1 MRSSLG
7 EAGLQ
12 VQRHPLRIGSAIH
25 GPAAIPACSFQP
37 KGSVA
42 SKLGWGT
49 GWRVSTRSPARLDRG
64 RQAQLSSEPI
74 HRSGPSHADPHIHQ
88 GDFIV
93 SQSLL
98 FKAAAAAVATAAP
111 GHAAAPQ
118 LLGAVQ
124 AAAPAAAAPKTPTRA
139 DIVRNSQASFTEV
152 DANKDGSLS
161 KAEVDAAQARN
172 QERARTQI
180 AQRVEQEFT
189 RLDTDKN
196 GQLSR
201 VEFRGAAP
209 AVRANPGAGA
219 AVIQRLDANKDG
231 KISAE
236 EFSAPLLA
244 GFDRVDTD
252 KNGTI
257 SDAERKAASA
267 RTASR

>member
-1 MRSSLG
+1 M
-7 EAGLQ
+7 
-12 VQRHPLRIGSAIH
+12 
-25 GPAAIPACSFQP
+25 P
-37 KGSVA
+37 K
-42 SKLGWGT
+42 
-49 GWRVSTRSPARLDRG
+49 
-64 RQAQLSSEPI
+64 
-74 HRSGPSHADPHIHQ
+74 
-88 GDFIV
+88 
-93 SQSLL
+93 SLL
-98 FKAAAAAVATAAP
+98 FIATAAAAVATPAI
-111 GHAAAPQ
+111 AAPQ

-124 AAAPAAAAPKTPTRA
+124 AAGASAGAQLPTRA
-139 DIVRNSQASFTEV
+139 DVLKNSQATFSELDT
-152 DANKDGSLS
+152 NKDGSLN

-172 QERARTQI
+172 QERAKTQM
-180 AQRVEQEFT
+180 AQRVEQEFA

-244 GFDRVDTD
+244 GFDRVDTNKD
-252 KNGTI
+252 GTI
-257 SDAERKAASA
+257 SEAERKAASA